1 MQAKNQNENFL
12 IDILGTQTPENAEK
26 DTISFTTVGGYMS
39 TKTGNRLIRYKEYDP
54 DNPSVHL
61 TTMIKVENKQISI
74 IRNGDLKGQL
84 ILELDKRHQCYYPT
98 PLGSVIVGI
107 YTKKMDIDMNNSG
120 GKISVEYT
128 LDFDSTV
135 VSENTFAINVR
146 KN

>member
-1 MQAKNQNENFL
+1 MKTAIQSENFL
-12 IDILGTQTPENAEK
+12 IDILGTQTPENCEK

-54 DNPSVHL
+54 ENPSL
-61 TTMIKVENKQISI
+61 NMTTLIKVEDKQISI
-74 IRNGDLKGQL
+74 IRNGDYKGQL

-98 PLGSVIVGI
+98 PLGSVVVGI
-107 YTKKMDIDMNNSG
+107 YTKKMDVDMNSSG

-128 LDFDSTV
+128 LDFDSSV
-135 VSENTFAINVR
+135 ISENTFDINVR